1 MQSAPSEAIEQGDPA
16 LDAKAFR
23 RSLGQ
28 YATGVTIVT
37 ARHDGQLLGMAVNS
51 FAAVSLAPPMVL
63 WSIRRESRSAQA
75 FLKAS
80 HFAVSILAEG
90 QTEVSQAFGAGLSD
104 RFDRV
109 TWREGL
115 GGAPLIEGAIAHLE
129 CSSEAAYDGGDHH
142 MLLGRVL
149 RHVRFQGAPL
159 VFSQGQ
165 YAVTQNHPQVA
176 AASEEP
182 AGSADPAGSGE
193 GASPNFLRLLSV
205 TSQRMSN
212 SFQVHRDAL
221 ELTPA
226 MARIL
231 SVLQGSDSSLD
242 ELERVT
248 YLGRL
253 NLEDALSSLCRSGQ
267 VERTPRGRHKLTAA
281 GRGKRE
287 ALAGRSE
294 RFLQEKLHGV
304 SPADIAAAWRV
315 LSALQHR

>member
-1 MQSAPSEAIEQGDPA
+1 MPVQSAPGESIEQGDPA

-51 FAAVSLAPPMVL
+51 FAAVSLAPPTVL

-75 FLKAS
+75 FLQTS

-90 QTEVSQAFGAGLSD
+90 QVEVSQAFGAGLPD

-109 TWREGL
+109 AWREGL

-129 CSSEAAYDGGDHH
+129 CSTEATYDGGDHH
-142 MLLGRVL
+142 ILLGRVV

-165 YAVTQNHPQVA
+165 YAVTQNHPELA
-176 AASEEP
+176 AASERT
-182 AGSADPAGSGE
+182 ADPAGSGQ
-193 GASPNFLRLLSV
+193 AALPNFLRLLSV
-205 TSQRMSN
+205 TSQRMSS

-221 ELTPA
+221 DLTPA

-231 SVLQGSDSSLD
+231 SVLQACDSSLD
-242 ELERVT
+242 ELERTT

-253 NLEDALSSLCRSGQ
+253 NLEDALSSLYVRGQ
-267 VERTPRGRHKLTAA
+267 VERTPQGRHKLTAA
-281 GRGKRE
+281 GQGKRE
-287 ALAGRSE
+287 ALARRSA
-294 RFLQEKLHGV
+294 RFQQEKLHGV
-304 SPADIAAAWRV
+304 APADIAAAWRV
-315 LSALQHR
+315 LSALQRR